1 MHPGAWL
8 LWAAAS
14 GLVAATTTNPF
25 YLLPLFGAAW
35 LVHSAHRVPGSQ
47 SRSFKVFALFGLL
60 TIVTRTSFVLFGT
73 IEREAVAFAF
83 LEGLRLAVMLA
94 IFGTFNSVCD
104 PFRLLRLA
112 PRRFYEPVLAAAL
125 ALSMAP
131 RTLDAVIRVR
141 EAQRLRGM
149 NVARWRSW
157 PALAVPVLETGME
170 DALVLA
176 ESMDAR
182 GHGRGPRSRYRP
194 EPWGWSS
201 TLVAAS
207 SLAAL
212 GVFLW
217 FTAAGGADLL
227 VSTYPLRWPGA
238 SLGLVAAAGLTA
250 APVVVRS
257 SL

>member
-1 MHPGAWL
+1 MHPGAWF

-25 YLLPLFGAAW
+25 YLVPLFGAAF
-35 LVHSAHRVPGSQ
+35 LVHSAHRRPGPQ
-47 SRSFKVFALFGLL
+47 SRSFKIFALFGLL
-60 TIVTRTSFVLFGT
+60 TIVTRTSFVVFGT
-73 IEREAVAFAF
+73 IELEAVAFAF
-83 LEGLRLAVMLA
+83 FEGLRLAVMLA

-131 RTLDAVIRVR
+131 RTLDAVTRVR

-149 NVARWRSW
+149 NVTRWRSW

-182 GHGRGPRSRYRP
+182 GHGRGARSRYRP
-194 EPWGWSS
+194 EPWGRRS
-201 TLVAAS
+201 TIM
-207 SLAAL
+207 
-212 GVFLW
+212 
-217 FTAAGGADLL
+217 TAAAVLSVAIFIDASVTGAGELL

-238 SLGLVAAAGLTA
+238 SLLLVATVALAATPALMRDG
-250 APVVVRS
+250 S
-257 SL
+257 

>member
-1 MHPGAWL
+1 MHPGAWFA
-8 LWAAAS
+8 WAAAS

-35 LVHSAHRVPGSQ
+35 LVHSAHRRPGPQ
-47 SRSFKVFALFGLL
+47 SRSFKVFAFFGLL

-131 RTLDAVIRVR
+131 RTLDSVTRVR
-141 EAQRLRGM
+141 EAQALRGM
-149 NVARWRSW
+149 HGSRWRSW
-157 PALAVPVLETGME
+157 PAMAVPVLETGME
-170 DALVLA
+170 EALVLA

-194 EPWGWSS
+194 EPWTERS
-201 TLVAAS
+201 TAIAGAAVVA
-207 SLAAL
+207 LA
-212 GVFLW
+212 VFVW
-217 FTAAGGADLL
+217 FAMDGAGELL

-238 SLGLVAAAGLTA
+238 DLVLVAAVALTA
-250 APVVVRS
+250 APAAIRS
-257 SL
+257 DR